1 MRQVRL
7 ALACLLLAA
16 SPARAVHWGQAEY
29 AGLLADPE
37 LDEVSGLAASQLQP
51 GLYWSNNDGGNGE
64 RLQLVE
70 ADGSRVATLAIQG
83 VANTDWEDL
92 DSFRLDG
99 KAYLMVADTGDNG
112 GLRKTL
118 KLHVIEEPA
127 KVRDG
132 DRAPV
137 AWTIEFAW
145 PDGAR
150 DCEAVAVDPVRG
162 EVLLVSK
169 KRVPPELFRLPLRPK
184 DGVQA
189 AELVGTLSGITQP
202 REEEL
207 RENPVYGRYRSQV
220 SGADLSPNGRVLAIL
235 NYSRIY
241 FFIRPAGRAW
251 SQDLL
256 GRAGALDFPW
266 LPQAEAIAF
275 SLDGSTLLIG
285 GEQRPS
291 PLLRFRVRPRD

>member
-1 MRQVRL
+1 MRHHCF
-7 ALACLLLAA
+7 ALACLLFAA
-16 SPARAVHWGQAEY
+16 TPAYAVHWGQAEY

-37 LDEVSGLAASQLQP
+37 LAEVSGLAASQQQP
-51 GLYWSNNDGGNGE
+51 GRYWTNNDGGNGE
-64 RLQLVE
+64 KLQLVDAE
-70 ADGSRVATLAIQG
+70 GSRVATLAING
-83 VANTDWEDL
+83 VTNTDWEDL

-99 KAYLMVADTGDNG
+99 KPYLLVADTGDNG
-112 GLRKTL
+112 GLRETL

-132 DRAPV
+132 DRVPV
-137 AWTIEFAW
+137 SWTIEFAW

-150 DCEAVAVDPVRG
+150 DCEAVAVDATRG

-169 KRVPPELFRLPLRPK
+169 KRVPPELFRVPLRPK
-184 DGVQA
+184 DGVQT

-220 SGADLSPNGRVLAIL
+220 SGADLSPNGRVLAVL

-275 SLDGSTLLIG
+275 SLDGATLLIG